1 MNRFIKI
8 LTFFSTTVNDLETV
22 VYLTRSE
29 AEMEGFTLALAL
41 VDAIPVLLF
50 GASMI
55 MIAARCSSVLFVAGA
70 VLSTLAGCFKV
81 LWKIILATKKKDVK
95 WLNKGFLPLMAAGW
109 ILILLSL
116 VLMKSG
122 GMNTAWAAGLVRMPG
137 VLFLALWLILMCFM
151 VWYRRKRFVNE
162 DAKKN
167 WTAQIINCVA
177 MASLFVGILL
187 AG

>member
-1 MNRFIKI
+1 
-8 LTFFSTTVNDLETV
+8 
-22 VYLTRSE
+22 
-29 AEMEGFTLALAL
+29 MEGFTLALAL

-55 MIAARCSSVLFVAGA
+55 MIAARCNSVLFVIGA

-95 WLNKGFLPLMAAGW
+95 WLNKGFLPLMGAGW

-116 VLMKSG
+116 ILMAVRG
-122 GMNTAWAAGLVRMPG
+122 ADTAWAAGLVRMPS
-137 VLFLALWLILMCFM
+137 VLLLALWLVLMLFM
-151 VWYRRKRFVNE
+151 VWYRKKRFVNE

-177 MASLFVGILL
+177 MASLFLGILL
-187 AG
+187 AR